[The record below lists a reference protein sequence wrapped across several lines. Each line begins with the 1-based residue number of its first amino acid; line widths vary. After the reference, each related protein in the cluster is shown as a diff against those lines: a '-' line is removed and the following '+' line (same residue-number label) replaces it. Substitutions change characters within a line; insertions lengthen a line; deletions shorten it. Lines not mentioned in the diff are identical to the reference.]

1 MARFEISF
9 VVVTTEFVDHKG
21 FLFFYVFLNSFVLF
35 SNKYYFASKEMSE
48 RASIHN

>member
-9 VVVTTEFVDHKG
+9 VVVSTEFVDHKG
-21 FLFFYVFLNSFVLF
+21 FLFFFVFLNLFVLF
-35 SNKYYFASKEMSE
+35 FYKYYFASKEMIE